1 MPMNPSRRSYL
12 RSKMDEAIDFLL
24 EEEPTITLQETAHAS
39 AVIAAISLALI
50 EDNTSIIAR
59 YPA

>member
-24 EEEPTITLQETAHAS
+24 EEEPTITLQERSHAS